1 MGLGLG
7 LGEGEGEGEGE
18 GSMGRSSALICSG
31 SICLPMRLRLATAS
45 SRTCPGRGCGWACG

>member
-1 MGLGLG
+1 MGLGLGLGLG

-45 SRTCPGRGCGWACG
+45 SRTCPGRG